1 VKYNDI
7 FDRRRIF
14 TLDGS
19 NDADSSKDVPF
30 GGFVDIAHF
39 GGEIPQD
46 PNFGGVNRR
55 FQGMTS
61 KTATNQNGYIKIQNG
76 HMIMVIG
83 EHVSKYLSLNKLGII
98 KSRTKT
104 MPEVGFKR
112 NALH

>member
-1 VKYNDI
+1 MCLLEVSLILLLILGVKY
-7 FDRRRIF
+7 
-14 TLDGS
+14 
-19 NDADSSKDVPF
+19 
-30 GGFVDIAHF
+30 
-39 GGEIPQD
+39 PQD
-46 PNFGGVNRR
+46 PNFGSVNRR

-61 KTATNQNGYIKIQNG
+61 KTATNQKG

-104 MPEVGFKR
+104 MHEVGFKR